1 MTSAI
6 VPQPSTMNIPVW
18 RVRFLRRWLPE
29 VELDEL
35 DTGVAWG
42 TAVLEGV
49 RVRVMISL
57 RSSALRRGSPG
68 VCGVFGKGG
77 HDLLSGLP
85 QAEQGLTLPQGEA
98 LALRPGAD
106 RGQHIGGH
114 QVIRHPRP

>member
-29 VELDEL
+29 VEFDEPDIG
-35 DTGVAWG
+35 DTWG
-42 TAVLEGV
+42 ATVLEGV

-57 RSSALRRGSPG
+57 RSSALKRGSPG

-77 HDLLSGLP
+77 HDLVSGLP
-85 QAEQGLTLPQGEA
+85 QAEQSFTLPQGET

-106 RGQHIGGH
+106 RGQHIGWH